1 MRFSLALL
9 VLLALARPS
18 VADPP
23 ELIVIVSPDNSVKIS
38 AEYLESLFLKKDK
51 FWQDS
56 TPVIALNAPPDNP
69 ARREFDRV
77 VLGMS
82 ADSAAR
88 YWIDLRI
95 RSGAAPPKEV
105 ADPAL
110 AVRLV
115 AKLKGAIAYVP
126 VATAITGVRIVG
138 RIKSG
143 KWIAAGS

>member
-9 VLLALARPS
+9 VLIALARS
-18 VADPP
+18 AAADPP
-23 ELIVIVSPDNSVKIS
+23 ELVVIVNPDNSVKMS
-38 AEYLESLFLKKDK
+38 AEYLESLFLKKDR
-51 FWQDS
+51 FWQDNA
-56 TPVIALNAPPDNP
+56 PVIALNAPPDAP

-82 ADSAAR
+82 SDSAAS
-88 YWIDLRI
+88 YWIDMRI

-105 ADPAL
+105 ADPVL

-126 VATAITGVRIVG
+126 AATAVTGVRVIG
-138 RIKSG
+138 RIKRG
-143 KWIAAGS
+143 KWTTP